1 MEKTWIRE
9 RSFNIENGNEDVGG
23 GGWNFVGVV
32 GVFEKAGRGGWGV
45 GGGGGGDGICVCVR
59 SL

>member
-23 GGWNFVGVV
+23 GG
-32 GVFEKAGRGGWGV
+32 
-45 GGGGGGDGICVCVR
+45 GDGILCVCSE
-59 SL
+59 SLKKR

>member
-23 GGWNFVGVV
+23 GG
-32 GVFEKAGRGGWGV
+32 GG
-45 GGGGGGDGICVCVR
+45 ILCVCSE
-59 SL
+59 SLKKR

>member
-23 GGWNFVGVV
+23 GGGWNLVGVF
-32 GVFEKAGRGGWGV
+32 GVFEKA
-45 GGGGGGDGICVCVR
+45 VR
-59 SL
+59 SRERA

>member
-23 GGWNFVGVV
+23 GGWNFVCVF
-32 GVFEKAGRGGWGV
+32 GVFEKA
-45 GGGGGGDGICVCVR
+45 VR
-59 SL
+59 SRERA